1 MDLEQEIQQL
11 QIQFNNIIVQTQQI
25 KDTQRLMQDNY
36 NNLFNNINSTLQTIS
51 SRLSSMT
58 PTTELDKK
66 ITAIE
71 RRLNV
76 FSDDTSQEL
85 LNTTKTHRS
94 DVDKINTRID
104 NMKSEVVSSLNN
116 EVYNKSEVFNINETY
131 NKNQIDTLVTNQIN
145 KTKQEIKNYTTQGYS
160 KNETYTRSE
169 IDSAI
174 SDAEDLLTNK
184 FDAMYYTKSDL
195 YNKTELNTKF
205 DGKAN
210 INHGIHVP
218 TLLNDNTKFLCS
230 DNTWQS
236 ITTNNIDAYTKLEA
250 NTKFVDKTDFT
261 NELNTKANVNHG
273 IHVPTLAND
282 NNKYLR
288 SDNTWQTIIQSNSYS
303 KTDSDAKYALKID
316 TYNKFD
322 IDGKLNEKASINH
335 GIHVPVLANDLNK
348 FLRSDN
354 TWQTIT
360 ANMVNG
366 YTKSEADA
374 KYALKSDTYTQADV
388 DTKLNE
394 KANVNH
400 GIHVPTLEN
409 NNNKY
414 LRSDNTWQTIAV
426 NNVDAYTKLESDTKY
441 ALKSD
446 IIDKTTLYTKNDVY
460 NKLESDNK
468 YALQVD
474 AVKPGD
480 VYKKS
485 ELYTKNDVYSKSES
499 DTKYALISDI
509 IDKTTLYTKDDVY
522 SKAEAD
528 TKYALKSD
536 VIDKTTLYTKNDVY
550 SKSESDAKYA
560 VNTDIQNQYVKK
572 TGDTLSGTLSFDK
585 TVEKPIKGMF
595 NDTDEYGIEINK
607 DYKVMTIYNKST
619 AVGSSIRVYNPNGYA
634 DLVDNQG
641 NTMFTGQV
649 KASKGFLIS
658 GYDAQ
663 LTFAQPTSSQLNLV
677 NKDYGLLINGN
688 GIKTKKMIITN
699 PNNSDDNTN
708 TMSVNTD
715 GQIEINNTNGIK
727 SQKFIGNLQGNADS
741 ATMINNTK
749 LIFSNG
755 TEMWIG

>member
-25 KDTQRLMQDNY
+25 KDAQRLMQDNY
-36 NNLFNNINSTLQTIS
+36 SNLFNNINSTLQSIS
-51 SRLSSMT
+51 SQLSSMT

-71 RRLNV
+71 RRLSV

-85 LNTTKTHRS
+85 LNTTKTHRT

-104 NMKSEVVSSLNN
+104 NMKSEVVSSLNS

-174 SDAEDLLTNK
+174 AGAEDLLTNK

-195 YNKTELNTKF
+195 YNKAELNTKF

-250 NTKFVDKTDFT
+250 NTKFVDKTDFV

-273 IHVPTLAND
+273 IHVPTLEND

-303 KTDSDAKYALKID
+303 KIDSDAKYALKID

-335 GIHVPVLANDLNK
+335 GIHVPNLANDLNK

-374 KYALKSDTYTQADV
+374 KYALKSDTYTQTDIN
-388 DTKLNE
+388 TKLNE

-409 NNNKY
+409 DNNKY

-426 NNVDAYTKLESDTKY
+426 NNVDAYTKLESDNKY

-446 IIDKTTLYTKNDVY
+446 IIDKTTLYTKDDVYNKAEADGKYALQVNAVKPSDVYSKAELYTKNDLYSKSETDAKYALKSDIIDKTMLYTKDLVY

-468 YALQVD
+468 FALQ
-474 AVKPGD
+474 
-480 VYKKS
+480 S
-485 ELYTKNDVYSKSES
+485 
-499 DTKYALISDI
+499 
-509 IDKTTLYTKDDVY
+509 DVY
-522 SKAEAD
+522 SKAQ
-528 TKYALKSD
+528 
-536 VIDKTTLYTKNDVY
+536 
-550 SKSESDAKYA
+550 SDAKYA
-560 VNTDIQNQYVKK
+560 SLTDIGNLYVKK
-572 TGDTLSGTLSFDK
+572 IGDTLSGTLSFDK

-607 DYKVMTIYNKST
+607 SYKVMTIYNGST
-619 AVGSSIRVYNPNGYA
+619 AVGSSIRVYNRNGYA
-634 DLVDNQG
+634 DLINNLG
-641 NTMFTGQV
+641 NTWFTGNV
-649 KASKGFLIS
+649 RADKGFTIP
-658 GYDAQ
+658 GDDAK
-663 LTFAQPTSSQLNLV
+663 LTFVSSNSLSLV
-677 NKDYGLLINGN
+677 NKDYGLLVDGN
-688 GIKTKKMIITN
+688 GIKTKKMIIAN
-699 PNNSDDNTN
+699 PNNDTDNTN

-715 GQIEINNTNGIK
+715 GQIEINNTNGVK

-749 LIFSNG
+749 LVFSNG

>member
-1 MDLEQEIQQL
+1 MDLEHEIQQL

-36 NNLFNNINSTLQTIS
+36 NNLFNNINSTLQSIS

-58 PTTELDKK
+58 TTTELDKK

-85 LNTTKTHRS
+85 LNTTKTHRT

-116 EVYNKSEVFNINETY
+116 EVYKKSEVFNINETY

-169 IDSAI
+169 IDNAI

-218 TLLNDNTKFLCS
+218 TLLNDSTKFLCS

-273 IHVPTLAND
+273 IHVPALEND

-303 KTDSDAKYALKID
+303 KIDSDAKYALKID

-374 KYALKSDTYTQADV
+374 KYALKSDTYIKADV
-388 DTKLNE
+388 DDKLNE

-409 NNNKY
+409 DNNKY

-446 IIDKTTLYTKNDVY
+446 IIDKTTLYTKSDVY
-460 NKLESDNK
+460 SKSESDAK

-485 ELYTKNDVYSKSES
+485 ELYTKDLVYNKLES
-499 DTKYALISDI
+499 DNKYALKSDI
-509 IDKTTLYTKDDVY
+509 IDKTMLYTKDLVY
-522 SKAEAD
+522 SK
-528 TKYALKSD
+528 L
-536 VIDKTTLYTKNDVY
+536 
-550 SKSESDAKYA
+550 ESDAKYA
-560 VNTDIQNQYVKK
+560 LQSDVYSKAQSDARYASLTDLGNLYVKK
-572 TGDTLSGTLSFDK
+572 IGDTLSGTLSFDK

-607 DYKVMTIYNKST
+607 SYKVMTIYNGST
-619 AVGSSIRVYNPNGYA
+619 TVGSSIRVYNRNGYA
-634 DLVDNQG
+634 DLINNIG
-641 NTMFTGQV
+641 NTWFTGNV
-649 KASKGFLIS
+649 RADKGFTIP
-658 GYDAQ
+658 GDDAK
-663 LTFAQPTSSQLNLV
+663 LTFVSSNSLSLV
-677 NKDYGLLINGN
+677 NKDYGLLVDGN

-699 PNNSDDNTN
+699 PNNDTDNTN

-715 GQIEINNTNGIK
+715 GQIEINNTNGVK

-749 LIFSNG
+749 LVFSNG

>member
-1 MDLEQEIQQL
+1 MDLEHEIQQL

-25 KDTQRLMQDNY
+25 KDAQRLMQDNY
-36 NNLFNNINSTLQTIS
+36 NNLFNNINSTLQSIS

-58 PTTELDKK
+58 PTTELEKK

-71 RRLNV
+71 RRFNV
-76 FSDDTSQEL
+76 FSDDTSQEM
-85 LNTTKTHRS
+85 LNTTKTHRI

-104 NMKSEVVSSLNN
+104 NMKSEVVSSLNK

-169 IDSAI
+169 IDNAI
-174 SDAEDLLTNK
+174 AGAEDLLTNK

-218 TLLNDNTKFLCS
+218 TLLNDSTKFLCS

-250 NTKFVDKTDFT
+250 NTKFVDKTDFV

-273 IHVPTLAND
+273 IHVPTLEND

-409 NNNKY
+409 DNSKY

-460 NKLESDNK
+460 SKAEADGK

-485 ELYTKNDVYSKSES
+485 ELYTKDLVYNKLES
-499 DTKYALISDI
+499 DNKYALKSDI
-509 IDKTTLYTKDDVY
+509 IDKTMLYTKDLVY
-522 SKAEAD
+522 SK
-528 TKYALKSD
+528 L
-536 VIDKTTLYTKNDVY
+536 
-550 SKSESDAKYA
+550 ESDAKYA
-560 VNTDIQNQYVKK
+560 LQSDVYSKAQSDARYASLTALSDLYVKK
-572 TGDTLSGTLSFDK
+572 IGDTLSGTLSFDK
-585 TVEKPIKGMF
+585 TVEIPLKGMF
-595 NDTDEYGIEINK
+595 NDTDEYGIDIKQNNGILSIYNNSTDINSGIHVHSIGGYANLINK
-607 DYKVMTIYNKST
+607 E
-619 AVGSSIRVYNPNGYA
+619 
-634 DLVDNQG
+634 G
-641 NTMFTGQV
+641 NTLFSGIVT
-649 KASKGFLIS
+649 AEKGLKIQAISLI
-658 GYDAQ
+658 
-663 LTFAQPTSSQLNLV
+663 
-677 NKDYGLLINGN
+677 NKDYGLLIDGN

-708 TMSVNTD
+708 TMSLNAD
-715 GQIEINNTNGIK
+715 GQIEINNTNGVK

-749 LIFSNG
+749 LVFSNG

>member
-1 MDLEQEIQQL
+1 MDLEHEIQQL

-25 KDTQRLMQDNY
+25 KDAQRLMQDNY
-36 NNLFNNINSTLQTIS
+36 NNLFNNINSTLQSIS

-104 NMKSEVVSSLNN
+104 NMKSEVVNSLNK

-131 NKNQIDTLVTNQIN
+131 NKNQIDKLVTNQIN

-174 SDAEDLLTNK
+174 AGAEDLLTNK

-195 YNKTELNTKF
+195 YNKAELNTKF

-230 DNTWQS
+230 DNTWQ
-236 ITTNNIDAYTKLEA
+236 
-250 NTKFVDKTDFT
+250 
-261 NELNTKANVNHG
+261 
-273 IHVPTLAND
+273 
-282 NNKYLR
+282 
-288 SDNTWQTIIQSNSYS
+288 
-303 KTDSDAKYALKID
+303 
-316 TYNKFD
+316 
-322 IDGKLNEKASINH
+322 
-335 GIHVPVLANDLNK
+335 
-348 FLRSDN
+348 
-354 TWQTIT
+354 
-360 ANMVNG
+360 
-366 YTKSEADA
+366 
-374 KYALKSDTYTQADV
+374 
-388 DTKLNE
+388 
-394 KANVNH
+394 
-400 GIHVPTLEN
+400 
-409 NNNKY
+409 
-414 LRSDNTWQTIAV
+414 TIAV
-426 NNVDAYTKLESDTKY
+426 NNVDAYTKLESDNKY

-460 NKLESDNK
+460 SKAEADGKYALQVDTVKPSDVYKKSELYTKYLVYNKLESDNK
-468 YALQVD
+468 YALQ
-474 AVKPGD
+474 
-480 VYKKS
+480 S
-485 ELYTKNDVYSKSES
+485 DVYSK
-499 DTKYALISDI
+499 TQ
-509 IDKTTLYTKDDVY
+509 
-522 SKAEAD
+522 
-528 TKYALKSD
+528 
-536 VIDKTTLYTKNDVY
+536 
-550 SKSESDAKYA
+550 SDAKYA
-560 VNTDIQNQYVKK
+560 SLTDLGNLYVKK
-572 TGDTLSGTLSFDK
+572 IGDTLNGTLSFDK
-585 TVEKPIKGMF
+585 TVEKPLKGMF
-595 NDTDEYGIEINK
+595 DDTYEYGIIIDKYNK
-607 DYKVMTIYNKST
+607 ILNIYNNSINID
-619 AVGSSIRVYNPNGYA
+619 ASIRVNGYNGHA
-634 DLVDNQG
+634 DLIDGRG
-641 NTMFTGQV
+641 NTRFTGQV
-649 KASKGFLIS
+649 RADKGFTIYNDDAEIKFLYPVLSKLSLI
-658 GYDAQ
+658 
-663 LTFAQPTSSQLNLV
+663 

-688 GIKTKKMIITN
+688 GIKIKKMIITN

-715 GQIEINNTNGIK
+715 GQIEINNSNGVK

>member
-1 MDLEQEIQQL
+1 MDLEHEIQQL

-25 KDTQRLMQDNY
+25 KDAQRLMQDNY

-116 EVYNKSEVFNINETY
+116 EVYKKSEVFNINETY

-174 SDAEDLLTNK
+174 AGAEDLLTNK

-195 YNKTELNTKF
+195 YNKAELNTKF

-273 IHVPTLAND
+273 IHVPILEND

-303 KTDSDAKYALKID
+303 KIDSDAKYALKID

-374 KYALKSDTYTQADV
+374 KYALKSNTYTQADIDV
-388 DTKLNE
+388 KLNE
-394 KANVNH
+394 KANINH

-409 NNNKY
+409 DNNKY

-446 IIDKTTLYTKNDVY
+446 IIDKTTLYTK
-460 NKLESDNK
+460 S
-468 YALQVD
+468 
-474 AVKPGD
+474 
-480 VYKKS
+480 
-485 ELYTKNDVYSKSES
+485 
-499 DTKYALISDI
+499 
-509 IDKTTLYTKDDVY
+509 
-522 SKAEAD
+522 
-528 TKYALKSD
+528 
-536 VIDKTTLYTKNDVY
+536 DVY

-560 VNTDIQNQYVKK
+560 LQSDVYSKAQSDARYASLTDLGNLYVKK
-572 TGDTLSGTLSFDK
+572 IGDTLSGTLSFDK

-607 DYKVMTIYNKST
+607 SYKVMTIYNGST
-619 AVGSSIRVYNPNGYA
+619 AVGSSIRVYNRNGYA
-634 DLVDNQG
+634 DLINNLG
-641 NTMFTGQV
+641 NTWFTGNV
-649 KASKGFLIS
+649 RADKGFTIP
-658 GYDAQ
+658 GDDAK
-663 LTFAQPTSSQLNLV
+663 LTFVSSNSLSLV
-677 NKDYGLLINGN
+677 NKDYGLLVDGN
-688 GIKTKKMIITN
+688 GIKTKKMIIAN
-699 PNNSDDNTN
+699 PNNYTDNTN

-715 GQIEINNTNGIK
+715 GQIEINNTNGVK

-749 LIFSNG
+749 LVFSNG

>member
-1 MDLEQEIQQL
+1 MDLEHKIQQL

-25 KDTQRLMQDNY
+25 KDAQRLMQDNY
-36 NNLFNNINSTLQTIS
+36 NNLFNNINSTLQTMS
-51 SRLSSMT
+51 SQLSSMT

-85 LNTTKTHRS
+85 LNTTKTHRT

-116 EVYNKSEVFNINETY
+116 EVYKKNEVFNINETY
-131 NKNQIDTLVTNQIN
+131 SKNQIDTLVTNQIN

-169 IDSAI
+169 IDNAI
-174 SDAEDLLTNK
+174 TDAEDLLTNK

-195 YNKTELNTKF
+195 YNKAELNTKF

-250 NTKFVDKTDFT
+250 NTKFVDKTDFV

-273 IHVPTLAND
+273 IHVPTLEND
-282 NNKYLR
+282 
-288 SDNTWQTIIQSNSYS
+288 
-303 KTDSDAKYALKID
+303 
-316 TYNKFD
+316 
-322 IDGKLNEKASINH
+322 
-335 GIHVPVLANDLNK
+335 
-348 FLRSDN
+348 
-354 TWQTIT
+354 
-360 ANMVNG
+360 
-366 YTKSEADA
+366 
-374 KYALKSDTYTQADV
+374 
-388 DTKLNE
+388 
-394 KANVNH
+394 
-400 GIHVPTLEN
+400 
-409 NNNKY
+409 NNKY

-460 NKLESDNK
+460 SKAEADGK

-485 ELYTKNDVYSKSES
+485 ELYTKDLVYNKLES
-499 DTKYALISDI
+499 DNKYALKSDI
-509 IDKTTLYTKDDVY
+509 IDKTMLYTKDLVY
-522 SKAEAD
+522 SK
-528 TKYALKSD
+528 L
-536 VIDKTTLYTKNDVY
+536 
-550 SKSESDAKYA
+550 ESDAKYA
-560 VNTDIQNQYVKK
+560 LQSDVYSKAQSDARYASLTDLGNLYVKK
-572 TGDTLSGTLSFDK
+572 IGDTLSGTLSFDK

-595 NDTDEYGIEINK
+595 NDTDEYGIEIKQNNGILS
-607 DYKVMTIYNKST
+607 IYNNST
-619 AVGSSIRVYNPNGYA
+619 DINSGIHVHSIGGYA
-634 DLVDNQG
+634 NLINKEG
-641 NTMFTGQV
+641 NTLFSGIVT
-649 KASKGFLIS
+649 AEKGLKIQAIS
-658 GYDAQ
+658 
-663 LTFAQPTSSQLNLV
+663 LV
-677 NKDYGLLINGN
+677 NKDYGLLIDGN

-699 PNNSDDNTN
+699 PNNDTDNTN

-715 GQIEINNTNGIK
+715 GQIEINNTNGVK

-749 LIFSNG
+749 LVFSNG

>member
-1 MDLEQEIQQL
+1 MDLEHEIQQL

-25 KDTQRLMQDNY
+25 KDAQRLMQDNY

-116 EVYNKSEVFNINETY
+116 EVYKKSEVFNINETY

-145 KTKQEIKNYTTQGYS
+145 KIKQEIKNYTTQGYS

-174 SDAEDLLTNK
+174 AGAEDLLTNK

-195 YNKTELNTKF
+195 YNKAELNTKF

-218 TLLNDNTKFLCS
+218 TLLNDSTKFLCS

-273 IHVPTLAND
+273 IHVPALEND

-288 SDNTWQTIIQSNSYS
+288 SDNTWQTIIQNNSYS
-303 KTDSDAKYALKID
+303 KIDSDAKYALKID

-409 NNNKY
+409 DNSKY

-446 IIDKTTLYTKNDVY
+446 IIDKTTLYTKSDVY
-460 NKLESDNK
+460 SKSESDAK

-485 ELYTKNDVYSKSES
+485 ELYTKDLVYSKLESDNKYALQSDVYSK
-499 DTKYALISDI
+499 TQ
-509 IDKTTLYTKDDVY
+509 
-522 SKAEAD
+522 
-528 TKYALKSD
+528 
-536 VIDKTTLYTKNDVY
+536 
-550 SKSESDAKYA
+550 SDARYA
-560 VNTDIQNQYVKK
+560 SFTDLGNLYVKK
-572 TGDTLSGTLSFDK
+572 IGDTLSGTLSFDK
-585 TVEKPIKGMF
+585 TVEKPLKGMF
-595 NDTDEYGIEINK
+595 DDTYEYGIIIDKYN
-607 DYKVMTIYNKST
+607 TILNIYNNSININ
-619 AVGSSIRVYNPNGYA
+619 ASIRVKGYNGHA
-634 DLVDNQG
+634 DLIDGLG
-641 NTMFTGQV
+641 NTRFTGQV
-649 KASKGFLIS
+649 RADKGFTIYNDDAGIKFLYPVSSKLSLI
-658 GYDAQ
+658 
-663 LTFAQPTSSQLNLV
+663 

-715 GQIEINNTNGIK
+715 GQIEINNSNGVK

-749 LIFSNG
+749 LVFSNG

>member
-1 MDLEQEIQQL
+1 MDLEHEIQQL

-25 KDTQRLMQDNY
+25 KDAQRLMQDNY

-71 RRLNV
+71 RRFNV
-76 FSDDTSQEL
+76 FSDDTSQEM
-85 LNTTKTHRS
+85 LNTTKTHRI

-104 NMKSEVVSSLNN
+104 NMKSEVVSSLNK

-169 IDSAI
+169 IDNAI
-174 SDAEDLLTNK
+174 LDAEDLLTNK

-195 YNKTELNTKF
+195 YNKAELNTKF

-250 NTKFVDKTDFT
+250 NTKFVDKTDFV

-273 IHVPTLAND
+273 IHVPTLEND

-303 KTDSDAKYALKID
+303 KIDSDAKYALKID

-374 KYALKSDTYTQADV
+374 KYALKSDTYIKADV
-388 DTKLNE
+388 DDKLNE

-409 NNNKY
+409 DNSKY

-460 NKLESDNK
+460 SKAEADGK

-499 DTKYALISDI
+499 DVKYALQS
-509 IDKTTLYTKDDVY
+509 DVY
-522 SKAEAD
+522 SK
-528 TKYALKSD
+528 TQ
-536 VIDKTTLYTKNDVY
+536 
-550 SKSESDAKYA
+550 SDARYA
-560 VNTDIQNQYVKK
+560 SFTDLGNLYVKK
-572 TGDTLSGTLSFDK
+572 IGDTLSGTLSFDK
-585 TVEKPIKGMF
+585 TVEKPLKGMF
-595 NDTDEYGIEINK
+595 DDTYEYGIRIDKYNK
-607 DYKVMTIYNKST
+607 ILNIYNN
-619 AVGSSIRVYNPNGYA
+619 SINIDASIQVHGHNGHA
-634 DLVDNQG
+634 DLIDGRG
-641 NTMFTGQV
+641 NTSFTGQV
-649 KASKGFLIS
+649 RANKGFTI
-658 GYDAQ
+658 YNDDAGIKF
-663 LTFAQPTSSQLNLV
+663 LYPVSNSLSLV
-677 NKDYGLLINGN
+677 NKDYGLLVDGN

-699 PNNSDDNTN
+699 PNNDTDNTN

-715 GQIEINNTNGIK
+715 GQIEINNTNGVK

-749 LIFSNG
+749 LVFSNG

>member
-1 MDLEQEIQQL
+1 MDLEHEIQQL

-25 KDTQRLMQDNY
+25 KDAQRLMQDNY

-85 LNTTKTHRS
+85 LNTTKTHRT

-174 SDAEDLLTNK
+174 AGAEDLLTNK

-195 YNKTELNTKF
+195 YNKAELNTKF

-250 NTKFVDKTDFT
+250 NTKFVDKTDFV

-273 IHVPTLAND
+273 IHVPTLEND

-303 KTDSDAKYALKID
+303 KIDSDAKYALKID

-374 KYALKSDTYTQADV
+374 KYALKSNTYTQADIDV
-388 DTKLNE
+388 KLNE
-394 KANVNH
+394 KANINH

-409 NNNKY
+409 DNNKY

-446 IIDKTTLYTKNDVY
+446 IIDKTTLYTK
-460 NKLESDNK
+460 S
-468 YALQVD
+468 
-474 AVKPGD
+474 
-480 VYKKS
+480 
-485 ELYTKNDVYSKSES
+485 
-499 DTKYALISDI
+499 
-509 IDKTTLYTKDDVY
+509 
-522 SKAEAD
+522 
-528 TKYALKSD
+528 
-536 VIDKTTLYTKNDVY
+536 DVY

-560 VNTDIQNQYVKK
+560 LQSDVYSKAQSDARYASLTDLGNLYVKK
-572 TGDTLSGTLSFDK
+572 IGDTLSGTLSFDK

-607 DYKVMTIYNKST
+607 SYKVMTIYNGST
-619 AVGSSIRVYNPNGYA
+619 AVGSSIRVYNRNGYA
-634 DLVDNQG
+634 DLINNLG
-641 NTMFTGQV
+641 NTWFTGNV
-649 KASKGFLIS
+649 RADKGFTIP
-658 GYDAQ
+658 GDDAK
-663 LTFAQPTSSQLNLV
+663 LTFVSSNSLSLV
-677 NKDYGLLINGN
+677 NKDYGLLVDGN
-688 GIKTKKMIITN
+688 GIKTKKMIIAN
-699 PNNSDDNTN
+699 PNNDTDNTN

-715 GQIEINNTNGIK
+715 GQIEINNTNGVK

-749 LIFSNG
+749 LVFSNG

>member
-25 KDTQRLMQDNY
+25 KDAQRLMQDNY

-66 ITAIE
+66 ITAME

-76 FSDDTSQEL
+76 FSDDTSQEM
-85 LNTTKTHRS
+85 LNTTKTYQT

-174 SDAEDLLTNK
+174 AGAEDLLTNK

-195 YNKTELNTKF
+195 YNKAELNTKF

-250 NTKFVDKTDFT
+250 NTKFVDKTDFV

-273 IHVPTLAND
+273 IHVPTLEND
-282 NNKYLR
+282 N
-288 SDNTWQTIIQSNSYS
+288 S
-303 KTDSDAKYALKID
+303 
-316 TYNKFD
+316 
-322 IDGKLNEKASINH
+322 
-335 GIHVPVLANDLNK
+335 
-348 FLRSDN
+348 
-354 TWQTIT
+354 
-360 ANMVNG
+360 
-366 YTKSEADA
+366 
-374 KYALKSDTYTQADV
+374 
-388 DTKLNE
+388 
-394 KANVNH
+394 
-400 GIHVPTLEN
+400 
-409 NNNKY
+409 KY

-446 IIDKTTLYTKNDVY
+446 IIDKTTLYTK
-460 NKLESDNK
+460 S
-468 YALQVD
+468 
-474 AVKPGD
+474 
-480 VYKKS
+480 
-485 ELYTKNDVYSKSES
+485 
-499 DTKYALISDI
+499 
-509 IDKTTLYTKDDVY
+509 
-522 SKAEAD
+522 
-528 TKYALKSD
+528 
-536 VIDKTTLYTKNDVY
+536 DVY

-560 VNTDIQNQYVKK
+560 LQSDVYSKAQSDARYASLTDLGNLYVKK
-572 TGDTLSGTLSFDK
+572 IGDTLSGTLSFDK

-607 DYKVMTIYNKST
+607 SYKVMTIYNGST
-619 AVGSSIRVYNPNGYA
+619 AVGSSIRVYNRNGYA
-634 DLVDNQG
+634 DLINNLG
-641 NTMFTGQV
+641 NTWFTGNV
-649 KASKGFLIS
+649 RADKGFTIP
-658 GYDAQ
+658 GDDAK
-663 LTFAQPTSSQLNLV
+663 LTFVSSNSLSLV
-677 NKDYGLLINGN
+677 NKDYGLLVDGN
-688 GIKTKKMIITN
+688 GIKTKKMIIAN
-699 PNNSDDNTN
+699 PNNDTDNTN

-715 GQIEINNTNGIK
+715 GQIEINNTNGVK

-749 LIFSNG
+749 LVFSNG

>member
-1 MDLEQEIQQL
+1 MDLEHEIQQL

-25 KDTQRLMQDNY
+25 KDAQRLMQDNY
-36 NNLFNNINSTLQTIS
+36 NNLFNNINSTLQTMS
-51 SRLSSMT
+51 SQLSSMT

-85 LNTTKTHRS
+85 LNTTKTHRT

-169 IDSAI
+169 IDNAI
-174 SDAEDLLTNK
+174 AGAEDLLTNK

-195 YNKTELNTKF
+195 YNKAELNTKF

-218 TLLNDNTKFLCS
+218 KLLNDNTKFLCS

-250 NTKFVDKTDFT
+250 NTKFVDKTDFV

-273 IHVPTLAND
+273 IHVPTLEND

-288 SDNTWQTIIQSNSYS
+288 SDNTWQTIIQSNSYN

-409 NNNKY
+409 DNSKY

-460 NKLESDNK
+460 SKLESDNK
-468 YALQVD
+468 YALQ
-474 AVKPGD
+474 
-480 VYKKS
+480 S
-485 ELYTKNDVYSKSES
+485 DVYSK
-499 DTKYALISDI
+499 TQ
-509 IDKTTLYTKDDVY
+509 
-522 SKAEAD
+522 
-528 TKYALKSD
+528 
-536 VIDKTTLYTKNDVY
+536 
-550 SKSESDAKYA
+550 SDARYA
-560 VNTDIQNQYVKK
+560 SFTDLGNLYVKK
-572 TGDTLSGTLSFDK
+572 IGDTLSGTLSFDK
-585 TVEKPIKGMF
+585 TVEKPLKGMF
-595 NDTDEYGIEINK
+595 DDTYEYGIIIDKYN
-607 DYKVMTIYNKST
+607 TILNIYNNSININ
-619 AVGSSIRVYNPNGYA
+619 ASIRVNGYNGHA
-634 DLVDNQG
+634 DLIDGLG
-641 NTMFTGQV
+641 NTRFTGQV
-649 KASKGFLIS
+649 RADKGFTI
-658 GYDAQ
+658 YNDDAGIKF
-663 LTFAQPTSSQLNLV
+663 LYPVSSKLSLV
-677 NKDYGLLINGN
+677 NKDYGLLVDGN

-699 PNNSDDNTN
+699 PNNDTDNTN

-715 GQIEINNTNGIK
+715 GQIEINNTNGVK

-749 LIFSNG
+749 LVFSNG

>member
-25 KDTQRLMQDNY
+25 KDAQRLMQDNY
-36 NNLFNNINSTLQTIS
+36 NNLFNNINSTLQSIS

-116 EVYNKSEVFNINETY
+116 EVYKKSEVFNINETY

-174 SDAEDLLTNK
+174 TEAEDLLTNK

-195 YNKTELNTKF
+195 YNKAELNTKF

-409 NNNKY
+409 DNNKY

-460 NKLESDNK
+460 
-468 YALQVD
+468 
-474 AVKPGD
+474 
-480 VYKKS
+480 
-485 ELYTKNDVYSKSES
+485 
-499 DTKYALISDI
+499 
-509 IDKTTLYTKDDVY
+509 

-528 TKYALKSD
+528 KKYALKSD

-677 NKDYGLLINGN
+677 NKDYGLLVDGN

-749 LIFSNG
+749 LVFSNG

>member
-1 MDLEQEIQQL
+1 
-11 QIQFNNIIVQTQQI
+11 
-25 KDTQRLMQDNY
+25 
-36 NNLFNNINSTLQTIS
+36 
-51 SRLSSMT
+51 
-58 PTTELDKK
+58 
-66 ITAIE
+66 
-71 RRLNV
+71 
-76 FSDDTSQEL
+76 
-85 LNTTKTHRS
+85 
-94 DVDKINTRID
+94 
-104 NMKSEVVSSLNN
+104 
-116 EVYNKSEVFNINETY
+116 
-131 NKNQIDTLVTNQIN
+131 
-145 KTKQEIKNYTTQGYS
+145 
-160 KNETYTRSE
+160 
-169 IDSAI
+169 
-174 SDAEDLLTNK
+174 
-184 FDAMYYTKSDL
+184 MYYTKSDL

-218 TLLNDNTKFLCS
+218 
-230 DNTWQS
+230 
-236 ITTNNIDAYTKLEA
+236 ALE
-250 NTKFVDKTDFT
+250 
-261 NELNTKANVNHG
+261 
-273 IHVPTLAND
+273 ND

-288 SDNTWQTIIQSNSYS
+288 SDNTWQTIIQSNSYN

-409 NNNKY
+409 DNSKY

-460 NKLESDNK
+460 SKLESDNK
-468 YALQVD
+468 YALQ
-474 AVKPGD
+474 
-480 VYKKS
+480 S
-485 ELYTKNDVYSKSES
+485 DVYSK
-499 DTKYALISDI
+499 TQ
-509 IDKTTLYTKDDVY
+509 
-522 SKAEAD
+522 
-528 TKYALKSD
+528 
-536 VIDKTTLYTKNDVY
+536 
-550 SKSESDAKYA
+550 SDARYA
-560 VNTDIQNQYVKK
+560 SFTDLGNLYVKK
-572 TGDTLSGTLSFDK
+572 IGDTLSGTLSFDK
-585 TVEKPIKGMF
+585 TVEKPLKGMF
-595 NDTDEYGIEINK
+595 YDTYEYGIIIDKYN
-607 DYKVMTIYNKST
+607 TILNIYNNSININ
-619 AVGSSIRVYNPNGYA
+619 ASIRVNGYNGHA
-634 DLVDNQG
+634 DLIDGLG
-641 NTMFTGQV
+641 NTRFTGQV
-649 KASKGFLIS
+649 RADKGFTIYNDDAEIKFLYPISSKLSLI
-658 GYDAQ
+658 
-663 LTFAQPTSSQLNLV
+663 

-715 GQIEINNTNGIK
+715 GQIEINNSNGVK

>member
-1 MDLEQEIQQL
+1 MDLEHEIQQL

-25 KDTQRLMQDNY
+25 KDAQRLMQDNY

-58 PTTELDKK
+58 PTIELDKK

-116 EVYNKSEVFNINETY
+116 EVYKKSEVFNINETY

-169 IDSAI
+169 IDNAI

-210 INHGIHVP
+210 ISHGIHVP
-218 TLLNDNTKFLCS
+218 TLLNDSTKFLCS

-273 IHVPTLAND
+273 IHVPALEND

-303 KTDSDAKYALKID
+303 KIDSDAKYALKID

-409 NNNKY
+409 DNSKY

-446 IIDKTTLYTKNDVY
+446 IIDKTTLYTKSDVY
-460 NKLESDNK
+460 SKSESDAK

-485 ELYTKNDVYSKSES
+485 ELYTKDLVYSKLESDNKYALQSDVYSK
-499 DTKYALISDI
+499 TQ
-509 IDKTTLYTKDDVY
+509 
-522 SKAEAD
+522 
-528 TKYALKSD
+528 
-536 VIDKTTLYTKNDVY
+536 
-550 SKSESDAKYA
+550 SDARYA
-560 VNTDIQNQYVKK
+560 SFTDLGNLYVKK
-572 TGDTLSGTLSFDK
+572 IGDTLSGTLSFDK
-585 TVEKPIKGMF
+585 TVEKPLKGMF
-595 NDTDEYGIEINK
+595 DDTYEYGIEINK
-607 DYKVMTIYNKST
+607 SYKVMTIYNGST
-619 AVGSSIRVYNPNGYA
+619 AVGSSIRVYNRNGYA
-634 DLVDNQG
+634 DLINNLG
-641 NTMFTGQV
+641 NTWFTGNV
-649 KASKGFLIS
+649 RADKGFTIP
-658 GYDAQ
+658 GDDAK
-663 LTFAQPTSSQLNLV
+663 LTFVSSNSLSLV
-677 NKDYGLLINGN
+677 NKDYGLLVDGN
-688 GIKTKKMIITN
+688 GIKTKKMIIAN
-699 PNNSDDNTN
+699 PNNDTDNTN

-715 GQIEINNTNGIK
+715 GQIEINNTNGVK

-749 LIFSNG
+749 LVFSNG

>member
-1 MDLEQEIQQL
+1 MDLEHEIQQL

-25 KDTQRLMQDNY
+25 KDSQRLMQDNY
-36 NNLFNNINSTLQTIS
+36 NNLFNNINSTLQSIS

-58 PTTELDKK
+58 PTTELEKK

-71 RRLNV
+71 RRFNV

-169 IDSAI
+169 IDNAI
-174 SDAEDLLTNK
+174 TDAEDLLTNK

-236 ITTNNIDAYTKLEA
+236 ITANNIDAYTKIEA
-250 NTKFVDKTDFT
+250 NTKFVDKTDFV

-273 IHVPTLAND
+273 IHVPTLEND
-282 NNKYLR
+282 
-288 SDNTWQTIIQSNSYS
+288 
-303 KTDSDAKYALKID
+303 
-316 TYNKFD
+316 
-322 IDGKLNEKASINH
+322 
-335 GIHVPVLANDLNK
+335 
-348 FLRSDN
+348 
-354 TWQTIT
+354 
-360 ANMVNG
+360 
-366 YTKSEADA
+366 
-374 KYALKSDTYTQADV
+374 
-388 DTKLNE
+388 
-394 KANVNH
+394 
-400 GIHVPTLEN
+400 
-409 NNNKY
+409 NNKY

-446 IIDKTTLYTKNDVY
+446 IIDKTTLYTKSDVY
-460 NKLESDNK
+460 SKLESDNK

-474 AVKPGD
+474 AVRPGD

-485 ELYTKNDVYSKSES
+485 ELYTKDLVYNKLESDNKYALQSDVYSK
-499 DTKYALISDI
+499 TQ
-509 IDKTTLYTKDDVY
+509 
-522 SKAEAD
+522 
-528 TKYALKSD
+528 
-536 VIDKTTLYTKNDVY
+536 
-550 SKSESDAKYA
+550 SDARYA
-560 VNTDIQNQYVKK
+560 TCDNVQNQYVKK
-572 TGDTLSGTLSFDK
+572 IGDTLSGTLSFDK
-585 TVEKPIKGMF
+585 TVENPLKGMF
-595 NDTDEYGIEINK
+595 DDTYEYGIRIDKHNK
-607 DYKVMTIYNKST
+607 ILNIYNNSINID
-619 AVGSSIRVYNPNGYA
+619 ASIRVNGYNGHA
-634 DLVDNQG
+634 DLIDGLG
-641 NTMFTGQV
+641 NTRFTGQV
-649 KASKGFLIS
+649 RADKGFTIYNDDAGIKFLYPVSSKLSLI
-658 GYDAQ
+658 
-663 LTFAQPTSSQLNLV
+663 

-715 GQIEINNTNGIK
+715 GQIEINNSNGVK

-749 LIFSNG
+749 LVFSNG

>member
-1 MDLEQEIQQL
+1 MDLEHEIQQL

-25 KDTQRLMQDNY
+25 KDAQRLMQDNY

-116 EVYNKSEVFNINETY
+116 EVYKKSEVFNINETY

-169 IDSAI
+169 IDNAI

-236 ITTNNIDAYTKLEA
+236 ITANNIDAYTKIEA

-261 NELNTKANVNHG
+261 NELNTKANINHG
-273 IHVPTLAND
+273 IHVPTLEND
-282 NNKYLR
+282 NNKY
-288 SDNTWQTIIQSNSYS
+288 
-303 KTDSDAKYALKID
+303 
-316 TYNKFD
+316 
-322 IDGKLNEKASINH
+322 
-335 GIHVPVLANDLNK
+335 
-348 FLRSDN
+348 LRSDN

-409 NNNKY
+409 DNSKF

-446 IIDKTTLYTKNDVY
+446 IIDKTTLYTK
-460 NKLESDNK
+460 S
-468 YALQVD
+468 
-474 AVKPGD
+474 
-480 VYKKS
+480 
-485 ELYTKNDVYSKSES
+485 
-499 DTKYALISDI
+499 
-509 IDKTTLYTKDDVY
+509 
-522 SKAEAD
+522 
-528 TKYALKSD
+528 
-536 VIDKTTLYTKNDVY
+536 DVY

-560 VNTDIQNQYVKK
+560 LQSDVYSKTQSDARYASFTDLGNLYVKK
-572 TGDTLSGTLSFDK
+572 IGDTLSGTLSFDK
-585 TVEKPIKGMF
+585 TVEKLLKGMF
-595 NDTDEYGIEINK
+595 DDTYEYGIIIDKYNK
-607 DYKVMTIYNKST
+607 ILNIYNNSININ
-619 AVGSSIRVYNPNGYA
+619 ASIRVNGYNGHA
-634 DLVDNQG
+634 DLIDGLG
-641 NTMFTGQV
+641 NTHFTGQV
-649 KASKGFLIS
+649 RADKGFTIYNDDAEIKFLYPVSSKLSLI
-658 GYDAQ
+658 
-663 LTFAQPTSSQLNLV
+663 

-715 GQIEINNTNGIK
+715 GQIEINNSNGVK

-749 LIFSNG
+749 LVFSNG

>member
-1 MDLEQEIQQL
+1 MDLEHEIQQL

-174 SDAEDLLTNK
+174 AGAEDLLTNK

-250 NTKFVDKTDFT
+250 NTKFVDKTDFV

-273 IHVPTLAND
+273 IHVPTLEND
-282 NNKYLR
+282 N
-288 SDNTWQTIIQSNSYS
+288 S
-303 KTDSDAKYALKID
+303 
-316 TYNKFD
+316 
-322 IDGKLNEKASINH
+322 
-335 GIHVPVLANDLNK
+335 
-348 FLRSDN
+348 
-354 TWQTIT
+354 
-360 ANMVNG
+360 
-366 YTKSEADA
+366 
-374 KYALKSDTYTQADV
+374 
-388 DTKLNE
+388 
-394 KANVNH
+394 
-400 GIHVPTLEN
+400 
-409 NNNKY
+409 KY

-446 IIDKTTLYTKNDVY
+446 IIDKTTLYTKSDVYSKSESDAKYALQVDAVRPGDVYKKSELYTKDLVY

-468 YALQVD
+468 YALQ
-474 AVKPGD
+474 
-480 VYKKS
+480 S
-485 ELYTKNDVYSKSES
+485 DVYSK
-499 DTKYALISDI
+499 TQ
-509 IDKTTLYTKDDVY
+509 
-522 SKAEAD
+522 
-528 TKYALKSD
+528 
-536 VIDKTTLYTKNDVY
+536 
-550 SKSESDAKYA
+550 SDARYA
-560 VNTDIQNQYVKK
+560 SFTDLGNLYVKK
-572 TGDTLSGTLSFDK
+572 IGDTLSGTLSFDK

-607 DYKVMTIYNKST
+607 SYKVMTIYNGST
-619 AVGSSIRVYNPNGYA
+619 AVGSSIRVYNRNGYA
-634 DLVDNQG
+634 DLINNLG
-641 NTMFTGQV
+641 NTWFTGNV
-649 KASKGFLIS
+649 RADKGFTIP
-658 GYDAQ
+658 GDDAK
-663 LTFAQPTSSQLNLV
+663 LTFVSSNSLSLV
-677 NKDYGLLINGN
+677 NKDYGLLVDGN

-699 PNNSDDNTN
+699 PNNDTDNTN

-715 GQIEINNTNGIK
+715 GQIEINNSNGVK

-749 LIFSNG
+749 LVFSNG

>member
-1 MDLEQEIQQL
+1 
-11 QIQFNNIIVQTQQI
+11 
-25 KDTQRLMQDNY
+25 
-36 NNLFNNINSTLQTIS
+36 
-51 SRLSSMT
+51 
-58 PTTELDKK
+58 
-66 ITAIE
+66 
-71 RRLNV
+71 
-76 FSDDTSQEL
+76 
-85 LNTTKTHRS
+85 
-94 DVDKINTRID
+94 
-104 NMKSEVVSSLNN
+104 
-116 EVYNKSEVFNINETY
+116 
-131 NKNQIDTLVTNQIN
+131 
-145 KTKQEIKNYTTQGYS
+145 
-160 KNETYTRSE
+160 
-169 IDSAI
+169 
-174 SDAEDLLTNK
+174 
-184 FDAMYYTKSDL
+184 MYYTKSDL

-210 INHGIHVP
+210 ISHGIHVP
-218 TLLNDNTKFLCS
+218 TLLNDSTKFLCS

-273 IHVPTLAND
+273 IHVPALEND

-303 KTDSDAKYALKID
+303 KIDSDAKYALKID

-388 DTKLNE
+388 DVKLNE
-394 KANVNH
+394 KANINH

-409 NNNKY
+409 DNNKY

-446 IIDKTTLYTKNDVY
+446 IIDKTTLYTK
-460 NKLESDNK
+460 S
-468 YALQVD
+468 
-474 AVKPGD
+474 
-480 VYKKS
+480 
-485 ELYTKNDVYSKSES
+485 
-499 DTKYALISDI
+499 
-509 IDKTTLYTKDDVY
+509 
-522 SKAEAD
+522 
-528 TKYALKSD
+528 
-536 VIDKTTLYTKNDVY
+536 DVY

-560 VNTDIQNQYVKK
+560 LQSDVYSKTQSDAKYATYDNVQNQYVKK
-572 TGDTLSGTLSFDK
+572 IGDTLSGTLSFDK
-585 TVEKPIKGMF
+585 TVENPIVGMF
-595 NDTDEYGIEINK
+595 NDTDEYGILIDKTNGILSICNNSQNATACIRVGGNGMGSVDLINK
-607 DYKVMTIYNKST
+607 E
-619 AVGSSIRVYNPNGYA
+619 
-634 DLVDNQG
+634 G
-641 NTMFTGQV
+641 NTNFTGIV
-649 KASKGFLIS
+649 TAERGIKLGAGNAK
-658 GYDAQ
+658 
-663 LTFAQPTSSQLNLV
+663 LTFTYQSSTQLSLV
-677 NKDYGLLINGN
+677 NKDYGLLIDGN
-688 GIKTKKMIITN
+688 GIKTKKMIIAN
-699 PNNSDDNTN
+699 PNNDTDNTN

-715 GQIEINNTNGIK
+715 GQIEINNTNGVK

-749 LIFSNG
+749 LVFSNG

>member
-1 MDLEQEIQQL
+1 MDLEHKIQQL

-25 KDTQRLMQDNY
+25 KDAQRLMQDNY
-36 NNLFNNINSTLQTIS
+36 NNLFNNINSTLQTMS
-51 SRLSSMT
+51 SQLSSMT

-85 LNTTKTHRS
+85 LNTTKTHRT

-116 EVYNKSEVFNINETY
+116 EVYKKNEVFNINETY
-131 NKNQIDTLVTNQIN
+131 SKNQIDTLVTNQIN

-169 IDSAI
+169 IDNAI
-174 SDAEDLLTNK
+174 TDAEDLLTNK

-195 YNKTELNTKF
+195 YNKAELNTKF

-250 NTKFVDKTDFT
+250 NTKFVDKTDFV

-273 IHVPTLAND
+273 IHVPTLEND
-282 NNKYLR
+282 
-288 SDNTWQTIIQSNSYS
+288 
-303 KTDSDAKYALKID
+303 
-316 TYNKFD
+316 
-322 IDGKLNEKASINH
+322 
-335 GIHVPVLANDLNK
+335 
-348 FLRSDN
+348 
-354 TWQTIT
+354 
-360 ANMVNG
+360 
-366 YTKSEADA
+366 
-374 KYALKSDTYTQADV
+374 
-388 DTKLNE
+388 
-394 KANVNH
+394 
-400 GIHVPTLEN
+400 
-409 NNNKY
+409 NNKY

-460 NKLESDNK
+460 SKAEADGK
-468 YALQVD
+468 YALRVD
-474 AVKPGD
+474 SGKPGD

-485 ELYTKNDVYSKSES
+485 ELYTKDLVYNKLES
-499 DTKYALISDI
+499 DNKYALKSDI
-509 IDKTTLYTKDDVY
+509 IDKTMLYTKDLVY
-522 SKAEAD
+522 SK
-528 TKYALKSD
+528 L
-536 VIDKTTLYTKNDVY
+536 
-550 SKSESDAKYA
+550 ESDAKYA
-560 VNTDIQNQYVKK
+560 LQSDVYSKAQSDARYASLTDLGNLYVKK
-572 TGDTLSGTLSFDK
+572 IGDTLSGTLSFDK

-595 NDTDEYGIEINK
+595 NDTDEYGIEIKQNNGILS
-607 DYKVMTIYNKST
+607 IYNNST
-619 AVGSSIRVYNPNGYA
+619 DINSGIHVHSIGGYA
-634 DLVDNQG
+634 NLINKEG
-641 NTMFTGQV
+641 NTLFSGIVT
-649 KASKGFLIS
+649 AEKGLKIQAIS
-658 GYDAQ
+658 
-663 LTFAQPTSSQLNLV
+663 LV
-677 NKDYGLLINGN
+677 NKDYGLLIDGN

-699 PNNSDDNTN
+699 PNNDTDNTN

-715 GQIEINNTNGIK
+715 GQIEINNTNGVK

-749 LIFSNG
+749 LVFSNG

>member
-1 MDLEQEIQQL
+1 MDLEHEIQQL

-25 KDTQRLMQDNY
+25 KDAQRLMQDNY

-85 LNTTKTHRS
+85 LNTTKTHRT

-174 SDAEDLLTNK
+174 AGAEDLLTNK

-195 YNKTELNTKF
+195 YNKAELNTKF

-250 NTKFVDKTDFT
+250 NTKFVDKTDFV

-273 IHVPTLAND
+273 IHVPTLEND
-282 NNKYLR
+282 
-288 SDNTWQTIIQSNSYS
+288 
-303 KTDSDAKYALKID
+303 
-316 TYNKFD
+316 
-322 IDGKLNEKASINH
+322 
-335 GIHVPVLANDLNK
+335 
-348 FLRSDN
+348 
-354 TWQTIT
+354 
-360 ANMVNG
+360 
-366 YTKSEADA
+366 
-374 KYALKSDTYTQADV
+374 
-388 DTKLNE
+388 
-394 KANVNH
+394 
-400 GIHVPTLEN
+400 
-409 NNNKY
+409 NNKY

-446 IIDKTTLYTKNDVY
+446 IIDKTTLYTKSDVYSKSESDAKYALQVDAVRPGDVYKKSELYTKDLVY

-468 YALQVD
+468 YALQ
-474 AVKPGD
+474 
-480 VYKKS
+480 S
-485 ELYTKNDVYSKSES
+485 DVYSK
-499 DTKYALISDI
+499 TQ
-509 IDKTTLYTKDDVY
+509 
-522 SKAEAD
+522 
-528 TKYALKSD
+528 
-536 VIDKTTLYTKNDVY
+536 
-550 SKSESDAKYA
+550 SDARYA
-560 VNTDIQNQYVKK
+560 SFTDLGNLYVKK
-572 TGDTLSGTLSFDK
+572 IGDTLSGTLSFDK
-585 TVEKPIKGMF
+585 TVEKPLKGMF
-595 NDTDEYGIEINK
+595 DDTYEYGIIIDKYN
-607 DYKVMTIYNKST
+607 TILNIYNNSININ
-619 AVGSSIRVYNPNGYA
+619 ASIRVNGYNGHA
-634 DLVDNQG
+634 DLIDGLG
-641 NTMFTGQV
+641 NTRFTGQV
-649 KASKGFLIS
+649 RADKGFTIYNDDAGIKFLYPVSSKLSLI
-658 GYDAQ
+658 
-663 LTFAQPTSSQLNLV
+663 

-715 GQIEINNTNGIK
+715 GQIEINNSNGVK

-749 LIFSNG
+749 LVFSNG

>member
-76 FSDDTSQEL
+76 FSDDTSQEM
-85 LNTTKTHRS
+85 LNTTKTHRI

-104 NMKSEVVSSLNN
+104 NMKSEVVSSLNK

-169 IDSAI
+169 IDNAI
-174 SDAEDLLTNK
+174 LDAEDLLTNK

-218 TLLNDNTKFLCS
+218 TLLNDSTKFLCS

-273 IHVPTLAND
+273 IHVPTLEND

-288 SDNTWQTIIQSNSYS
+288 SDNTWQTIIQSNSYN

-366 YTKSEADA
+366 YTKS
-374 KYALKSDTYTQADV
+374 
-388 DTKLNE
+388 
-394 KANVNH
+394 
-400 GIHVPTLEN
+400 
-409 NNNKY
+409 
-414 LRSDNTWQTIAV
+414 
-426 NNVDAYTKLESDTKY
+426 
-441 ALKSD
+441 
-446 IIDKTTLYTKNDVY
+446 
-460 NKLESDNK
+460 
-468 YALQVD
+468 
-474 AVKPGD
+474 
-480 VYKKS
+480 
-485 ELYTKNDVYSKSES
+485 
-499 DTKYALISDI
+499 
-509 IDKTTLYTKDDVY
+509 
-522 SKAEAD
+522 
-528 TKYALKSD
+528 
-536 VIDKTTLYTKNDVY
+536 
-550 SKSESDAKYA
+550 
-560 VNTDIQNQYVKK
+560 
-572 TGDTLSGTLSFDK
+572 
-585 TVEKPIKGMF
+585 
-595 NDTDEYGIEINK
+595 
-607 DYKVMTIYNKST
+607 
-619 AVGSSIRVYNPNGYA
+619 
-634 DLVDNQG
+634 
-641 NTMFTGQV
+641 
-649 KASKGFLIS
+649 
-658 GYDAQ
+658 
-663 LTFAQPTSSQLNLV
+663 
-677 NKDYGLLINGN
+677 
-688 GIKTKKMIITN
+688 
-699 PNNSDDNTN
+699 
-708 TMSVNTD
+708 
-715 GQIEINNTNGIK
+715 
-727 SQKFIGNLQGNADS
+727 
-741 ATMINNTK
+741 
-749 LIFSNG
+749 
-755 TEMWIG
+755 

>member
-1 MDLEQEIQQL
+1 MDLEHEIQQL
-11 QIQFNNIIVQTQQI
+11 KIQFNNIIVQTQQI
-25 KDTQRLMQDNY
+25 KDSQRLMQDNY
-36 NNLFNNINSTLQTIS
+36 NNLFNNINSTLQSIS

-94 DVDKINTRID
+94 YVDKINTRID

-116 EVYNKSEVFNINETY
+116 EVYKKSEVFNINETY

-169 IDSAI
+169 IDNAI

-236 ITTNNIDAYTKLEA
+236 ITANNIDAYTKIEA

-261 NELNTKANVNHG
+261 NELNTKANINHG
-273 IHVPTLAND
+273 IHVPTLEND

-288 SDNTWQTIIQSNSYS
+288 SDNTWQTIAI
-303 KTDSDAKYALKID
+303 
-316 TYNKFD
+316 
-322 IDGKLNEKASINH
+322 
-335 GIHVPVLANDLNK
+335 
-348 FLRSDN
+348 
-354 TWQTIT
+354 
-360 ANMVNG
+360 
-366 YTKSEADA
+366 
-374 KYALKSDTYTQADV
+374 
-388 DTKLNE
+388 
-394 KANVNH
+394 
-400 GIHVPTLEN
+400 
-409 NNNKY
+409 
-414 LRSDNTWQTIAV
+414 

-446 IIDKTTLYTKNDVY
+446 IIDKTTLYTK
-460 NKLESDNK
+460 S
-468 YALQVD
+468 
-474 AVKPGD
+474 
-480 VYKKS
+480 
-485 ELYTKNDVYSKSES
+485 
-499 DTKYALISDI
+499 
-509 IDKTTLYTKDDVY
+509 
-522 SKAEAD
+522 
-528 TKYALKSD
+528 
-536 VIDKTTLYTKNDVY
+536 DVY

-560 VNTDIQNQYVKK
+560 LNTDIQNRFVQK
-572 TGDTLSGTLSFDK
+572 TGDTLIGTLSFDK
-585 TVEKPIKGMF
+585 TVEKPLKGMF
-595 NDTDEYGIEINK
+595 NDTDEYGIEINGSSQ
-607 DYKVMTIYNKST
+607 VMSIYNRST
-619 AVGSSIRVYNPNGYA
+619 SVGSSIRVYNRNGYA
-634 DLVDNQG
+634 DLISHQG
-641 NTMFTGQV
+641 NTYFTGQV
-649 KASKGFLIS
+649 RADKGFAIS
-658 GYDAQ
+658 NDNAGIKF
-663 LTFAQPTSSQLNLV
+663 LHPVSSQLSLI
-677 NKDYGLLINGN
+677 NKDYGLLVDGN

-699 PNNSDDNTN
+699 PNNDSDNTN
-708 TMSVNTD
+708 TMSINTD
-715 GQIEINNTNGIK
+715 GQIEINNSSGVK

-749 LIFSNG
+749 LVFSNG

>member
-25 KDTQRLMQDNY
+25 KDAQRLMQDNY
-36 NNLFNNINSTLQTIS
+36 SNLFNNINSTLQSIS

-58 PTTELDKK
+58 PTTELEKK

-71 RRLNV
+71 RRFNV

-85 LNTTKTHRS
+85 LNTTKTHRT

-131 NKNQIDTLVTNQIN
+131 NKNQIDTLVTNKIN

-169 IDSAI
+169 IDNAI
-174 SDAEDLLTNK
+174 TDAEDLLTNK

-210 INHGIHVP
+210 ISHGIHVP
-218 TLLNDNTKFLCS
+218 TLLNDSTKFLCS

-250 NTKFVDKTDFT
+250 NTKFVDNTDFV

-273 IHVPTLAND
+273 IHVPALEND

-374 KYALKSDTYTQADV
+374 KYALKSDTYIKTDV

-400 GIHVPTLEN
+400 GIHVPTLEHD
-409 NNNKY
+409 NNKY

-446 IIDKTTLYTKNDVY
+446 IIDKTTLYTK
-460 NKLESDNK
+460 S
-468 YALQVD
+468 
-474 AVKPGD
+474 
-480 VYKKS
+480 
-485 ELYTKNDVYSKSES
+485 
-499 DTKYALISDI
+499 
-509 IDKTTLYTKDDVY
+509 
-522 SKAEAD
+522 
-528 TKYALKSD
+528 
-536 VIDKTTLYTKNDVY
+536 DVY

-560 VNTDIQNQYVKK
+560 LQSDVYSKAQSDAIYASLTDLGNLYVKK
-572 TGDTLSGTLSFDK
+572 IGDTLSGTLSFDK

-607 DYKVMTIYNKST
+607 SYKVMTIYNGST
-619 AVGSSIRVYNPNGYA
+619 AVGSSIRVYNRNGYA
-634 DLVDNQG
+634 DLINNLG
-641 NTMFTGQV
+641 NTWFTGNV
-649 KASKGFLIS
+649 RADKGFTIP
-658 GYDAQ
+658 GDDAK
-663 LTFAQPTSSQLNLV
+663 LTFVSSNSLSLV
-677 NKDYGLLINGN
+677 NKDYGLLVDGN
-688 GIKTKKMIITN
+688 GIKTKKMIIAN
-699 PNNSDDNTN
+699 PNNDTDNTN

-715 GQIEINNTNGIK
+715 GQIEINNTNGVK

-749 LIFSNG
+749 LVFSNG

>member
-1 MDLEQEIQQL
+1 MDLEHEIQQL

-25 KDTQRLMQDNY
+25 KDAQRLMQDNY
-36 NNLFNNINSTLQTIS
+36 SNLFNSINSTLQTMS
-51 SRLSSMT
+51 SQLSSMT

-116 EVYNKSEVFNINETY
+116 EVYKKSEVFNINETY

-169 IDSAI
+169 IDNAI

-210 INHGIHVP
+210 ISHGIHVP
-218 TLLNDNTKFLCS
+218 TLLNDSTKFLCS

-273 IHVPTLAND
+273 IHVPTLEND
-282 NNKYLR
+282 N
-288 SDNTWQTIIQSNSYS
+288 S
-303 KTDSDAKYALKID
+303 
-316 TYNKFD
+316 
-322 IDGKLNEKASINH
+322 
-335 GIHVPVLANDLNK
+335 
-348 FLRSDN
+348 
-354 TWQTIT
+354 
-360 ANMVNG
+360 
-366 YTKSEADA
+366 
-374 KYALKSDTYTQADV
+374 
-388 DTKLNE
+388 
-394 KANVNH
+394 
-400 GIHVPTLEN
+400 
-409 NNNKY
+409 KY

-460 NKLESDNK
+460 SKLESDGK

-474 AVKPGD
+474 AVRPGD

-499 DTKYALISDI
+499 D
-509 IDKTTLYTKDDVY
+509 
-522 SKAEAD
+522 
-528 TKYALKSD
+528 
-536 VIDKTTLYTKNDVY
+536 
-550 SKSESDAKYA
+550 AKYA
-560 VNTDIQNQYVKK
+560 INTDIQNQYIRK
-572 TGDTLSGTLSFDK
+572 TGDTLSGTLSFDT
-585 TVEKPIKGMF
+585 TVEKPLKGMF
-595 NDTDEYGIEINK
+595 YDTYEYGIRIDKYN
-607 DYKVMTIYNKST
+607 TILNIYNNSININ
-619 AVGSSIRVYNPNGYA
+619 ASIRVTGYNGHA
-634 DLVDNQG
+634 DLIDGLG
-641 NTMFTGQV
+641 NTRFTGQV
-649 KASKGFLIS
+649 RADKGFTIYNDDAGIKFLYPVSSKLSLI
-658 GYDAQ
+658 
-663 LTFAQPTSSQLNLV
+663 

-715 GQIEINNTNGIK
+715 GQIEINNSNGVK

-749 LIFSNG
+749 LVFSNG

>member
-1 MDLEQEIQQL
+1 MDLEHEIQQL

-25 KDTQRLMQDNY
+25 KDAQRLMQDNY
-36 NNLFNNINSTLQTIS
+36 SNLFNSINSTLQTMS
-51 SRLSSMT
+51 SQLSSMT

-116 EVYNKSEVFNINETY
+116 EVYKKSEVFNINETY

-169 IDSAI
+169 IDNAI

-210 INHGIHVP
+210 ISHGIHVP
-218 TLLNDNTKFLCS
+218 TLLNDSTKFLCS

-273 IHVPTLAND
+273 IHVPTLEND
-282 NNKYLR
+282 N
-288 SDNTWQTIIQSNSYS
+288 S
-303 KTDSDAKYALKID
+303 
-316 TYNKFD
+316 
-322 IDGKLNEKASINH
+322 
-335 GIHVPVLANDLNK
+335 
-348 FLRSDN
+348 
-354 TWQTIT
+354 
-360 ANMVNG
+360 
-366 YTKSEADA
+366 
-374 KYALKSDTYTQADV
+374 
-388 DTKLNE
+388 
-394 KANVNH
+394 
-400 GIHVPTLEN
+400 
-409 NNNKY
+409 KY

-460 NKLESDNK
+460 SKLESDGK

-474 AVKPGD
+474 AVRPGD

-499 DTKYALISDI
+499 D
-509 IDKTTLYTKDDVY
+509 
-522 SKAEAD
+522 
-528 TKYALKSD
+528 
-536 VIDKTTLYTKNDVY
+536 
-550 SKSESDAKYA
+550 AKYA
-560 VNTDIQNQYVKK
+560 INTDIQNQYIRK
-572 TGDTLSGTLSFDK
+572 TGDTLSGTLSFDT
-585 TVEKPIKGMF
+585 TVEKPLKGMF
-595 NDTDEYGIEINK
+595 DDTYEYGIRIDKYN
-607 DYKVMTIYNKST
+607 TILNIYNNSININ
-619 AVGSSIRVYNPNGYA
+619 ASIRVTGYNGHA
-634 DLVDNQG
+634 DLIDGLG
-641 NTMFTGQV
+641 NTRFTGQV
-649 KASKGFLIS
+649 RADKGFTIYNDDAGIKFLYPVSSKLSLI
-658 GYDAQ
+658 
-663 LTFAQPTSSQLNLV
+663 

-715 GQIEINNTNGIK
+715 GQIEINNSNGVK

-749 LIFSNG
+749 LVFSNG

>member
-116 EVYNKSEVFNINETY
+116 EVYKKSEVFNINETY

-174 SDAEDLLTNK
+174 TEAEDLLTNK

-195 YNKTELNTKF
+195 YNKAELNTKF

-316 TYNKFD
+316 KYNKFD

-360 ANMVNG
+360 ANIVNG

-409 NNNKY
+409 DNNKY

-426 NNVDAYTKLESDTKY
+426 NNVDAYT
-441 ALKSD
+441 
-446 IIDKTTLYTKNDVY
+446 
-460 NKLESDNK
+460 KLESDNK

-528 TKYALKSD
+528 K
-536 VIDKTTLYTKNDVY
+536 
-550 SKSESDAKYA
+550 KYA

-677 NKDYGLLINGN
+677 NKDYGLLVDGN

-749 LIFSNG
+749 LVFSNG

>member
-1 MDLEQEIQQL
+1 MDLEHEIQQL

-25 KDTQRLMQDNY
+25 KDAQRLMQDNY

-85 LNTTKTHRS
+85 LNTTKTHRT

-174 SDAEDLLTNK
+174 AGAEDLLTNK

-195 YNKTELNTKF
+195 YNKAELNTKF

-218 TLLNDNTKFLCS
+218 TLLNDSTKFLC
-230 DNTWQS
+230 
-236 ITTNNIDAYTKLEA
+236 
-250 NTKFVDKTDFT
+250 
-261 NELNTKANVNHG
+261 
-273 IHVPTLAND
+273 
-282 NNKYLR
+282 
-288 SDNTWQTIIQSNSYS
+288 
-303 KTDSDAKYALKID
+303 
-316 TYNKFD
+316 
-322 IDGKLNEKASINH
+322 
-335 GIHVPVLANDLNK
+335 
-348 FLRSDN
+348 
-354 TWQTIT
+354 
-360 ANMVNG
+360 
-366 YTKSEADA
+366 
-374 KYALKSDTYTQADV
+374 
-388 DTKLNE
+388 
-394 KANVNH
+394 
-400 GIHVPTLEN
+400 
-409 NNNKY
+409 
-414 LRSDNTWQTIAV
+414 SDNTWQTIAV

-446 IIDKTTLYTKNDVY
+446 IIDKTTLYTK
-460 NKLESDNK
+460 S
-468 YALQVD
+468 
-474 AVKPGD
+474 
-480 VYKKS
+480 
-485 ELYTKNDVYSKSES
+485 
-499 DTKYALISDI
+499 
-509 IDKTTLYTKDDVY
+509 
-522 SKAEAD
+522 
-528 TKYALKSD
+528 
-536 VIDKTTLYTKNDVY
+536 DVY

-560 VNTDIQNQYVKK
+560 LQSDVYSKAQSDARYASLTDLGNLYVKK
-572 TGDTLSGTLSFDK
+572 IGDTLSGTLSFDK

-607 DYKVMTIYNKST
+607 SYKVMTIYNGST
-619 AVGSSIRVYNPNGYA
+619 AVGSSIRVYNRNGYA
-634 DLVDNQG
+634 DLINNLG
-641 NTMFTGQV
+641 NTWFTGNV
-649 KASKGFLIS
+649 RADKGFTIP
-658 GYDAQ
+658 GDDAK
-663 LTFAQPTSSQLNLV
+663 LTFVSSNSLSLV
-677 NKDYGLLINGN
+677 NKDYGLLVDGN
-688 GIKTKKMIITN
+688 GIKTKKMIIAN
-699 PNNSDDNTN
+699 PNNDTDNTN

-715 GQIEINNTNGIK
+715 GQIEINNTNGVK

-749 LIFSNG
+749 LVFSNG

>member
-1 MDLEQEIQQL
+1 MDLEHEIQQL

-25 KDTQRLMQDNY
+25 KDVQRLMQDNY

-51 SRLSSMT
+51 SQLSSMT
-58 PTTELDKK
+58 PTIELDKK

-76 FSDDTSQEL
+76 FSNDTSQEL
-85 LNTTKTHRS
+85 LNTTKTHRT

-104 NMKSEVVSSLNN
+104 NMKSEVVSSLNK

-169 IDSAI
+169 IDNVIAG
-174 SDAEDLLTNK
+174 AEDLLTNK
-184 FDAMYYTKSDL
+184 FNAMYYTKSDL
-195 YNKTELNTKF
+195 YNKAELNTKF

-218 TLLNDNTKFLCS
+218 TLLNDSTKFLCS

-250 NTKFVDKTDFT
+250 NTKFVDKTDFA
-261 NELNTKANVNHG
+261 NELDTKANVNHG
-273 IHVPTLAND
+273 IHVPTLEND

-303 KTDSDAKYALKID
+303 KADSDAKYALKTD

-409 NNNKY
+409 DNSKY

-426 NNVDAYTKLESDTKY
+426 NNVDAYTKIESDTKY

-460 NKLESDNK
+460 NK
-468 YALQVD
+468 
-474 AVKPGD
+474 
-480 VYKKS
+480 
-485 ELYTKNDVYSKSES
+485 
-499 DTKYALISDI
+499 
-509 IDKTTLYTKDDVY
+509 
-522 SKAEAD
+522 AEA
-528 TKYALKSD
+528 
-536 VIDKTTLYTKNDVY
+536 
-550 SKSESDAKYA
+550 DAKYA
-560 VNTDIQNQYVKK
+560 INTDIQNQYVRK
-572 TGDTLSGTLSFDK
+572 TGDTLIGTLSFDK
-585 TVEKPIKGMF
+585 TVEKPLKGMF
-595 NDTDEYGIEINK
+595 NNTDEYGIKIDNANG
-607 DYKVMTIYNKST
+607 TLSIYNNSIRT
-619 AVGSSIRVYNPNGYA
+619 YASIRVHNYNGHA
-634 DLVDNQG
+634 DLINGMG
-641 NTMFTGQV
+641 NTYFTGQV
-649 KASKGFLIS
+649 RADKGFTIS
-658 GYDAQ
+658 NDYMGINF
-663 LTFAQPTSSQLNLV
+663 LQPVSSQLSLI
-677 NKDYGLLINGN
+677 NKDYGLLIDGN

-699 PNNSDDNTN
+699 PNNDSDNTN
-708 TMSVNTD
+708 TMSINTD
-715 GQIEINNTNGIK
+715 GQIEINNSSGVK

-749 LIFSNG
+749 LVFSNG

>member
-1 MDLEQEIQQL
+1 MDLEHEIQQL

-25 KDTQRLMQDNY
+25 KDAQRLMQDNY

-85 LNTTKTHRS
+85 LNTTKTHRI

-104 NMKSEVVSSLNN
+104 NMKSEVVSSLNK

-169 IDSAI
+169 IDNAI
-174 SDAEDLLTNK
+174 LDAEDLLTNK

-218 TLLNDNTKFLCS
+218 TLLNDSTKFLCS

-273 IHVPTLAND
+273 IHVPTLEND

-288 SDNTWQTIIQSNSYS
+288 SDNTWQTIIQSNSYN

-409 NNNKY
+409 DNSKY

-446 IIDKTTLYTKNDVY
+446 IIDKTTLYTK
-460 NKLESDNK
+460 S
-468 YALQVD
+468 
-474 AVKPGD
+474 
-480 VYKKS
+480 
-485 ELYTKNDVYSKSES
+485 
-499 DTKYALISDI
+499 
-509 IDKTTLYTKDDVY
+509 
-522 SKAEAD
+522 
-528 TKYALKSD
+528 
-536 VIDKTTLYTKNDVY
+536 DVY

-560 VNTDIQNQYVKK
+560 LQSYVYSKTQSDARYASFTDLGNLYVKK
-572 TGDTLSGTLSFDK
+572 IGDTLSGTLSFDK
-585 TVEKPIKGMF
+585 TVEKPLKGMF
-595 NDTDEYGIEINK
+595 DDTCEYGIIIDKYN
-607 DYKVMTIYNKST
+607 TILNIYNNSININ
-619 AVGSSIRVYNPNGYA
+619 ASIRVNGYNGHA
-634 DLVDNQG
+634 DLIDGLG
-641 NTMFTGQV
+641 NTRFTGQV
-649 KASKGFLIS
+649 RADKGFTIYNDDAGIKFLYPVSSKLSLI
-658 GYDAQ
+658 
-663 LTFAQPTSSQLNLV
+663 

-715 GQIEINNTNGIK
+715 GQIEINNSNGVK

-749 LIFSNG
+749 LVFSNG

>member
-1 MDLEQEIQQL
+1 MDLEHEIQQL

-25 KDTQRLMQDNY
+25 KDAQRLMQDNY

-174 SDAEDLLTNK
+174 AGAEDLLTNK

-195 YNKTELNTKF
+195 YNKAELNTKF

-218 TLLNDNTKFLCS
+218 TLLNDSTKFLCS

-250 NTKFVDKTDFT
+250 NTKFVDKTDFV

-273 IHVPTLAND
+273 IHVPTLEND
-282 NNKYLR
+282 
-288 SDNTWQTIIQSNSYS
+288 
-303 KTDSDAKYALKID
+303 
-316 TYNKFD
+316 
-322 IDGKLNEKASINH
+322 
-335 GIHVPVLANDLNK
+335 
-348 FLRSDN
+348 
-354 TWQTIT
+354 
-360 ANMVNG
+360 
-366 YTKSEADA
+366 
-374 KYALKSDTYTQADV
+374 
-388 DTKLNE
+388 
-394 KANVNH
+394 
-400 GIHVPTLEN
+400 
-409 NNNKY
+409 NNKY

-446 IIDKTTLYTKNDVY
+446 IIDKTTLYTK
-460 NKLESDNK
+460 S
-468 YALQVD
+468 
-474 AVKPGD
+474 
-480 VYKKS
+480 
-485 ELYTKNDVYSKSES
+485 
-499 DTKYALISDI
+499 
-509 IDKTTLYTKDDVY
+509 
-522 SKAEAD
+522 
-528 TKYALKSD
+528 
-536 VIDKTTLYTKNDVY
+536 DVY

-560 VNTDIQNQYVKK
+560 LQVDVYSKAQSDARYASLTDLGNLYVKK
-572 TGDTLSGTLSFDK
+572 IGDTLSGTLSFDK

-595 NDTDEYGIEINK
+595 DDTYEYGIIIDKYNK
-607 DYKVMTIYNKST
+607 ILNIYNNSININ
-619 AVGSSIRVYNPNGYA
+619 ASIRVNGYNGHA
-634 DLVDNQG
+634 DLIDSLG
-641 NTMFTGQV
+641 NTRFTGQV
-649 KASKGFLIS
+649 CADKGFTIYNDDAEIKFLYPVSSKLSLI
-658 GYDAQ
+658 
-663 LTFAQPTSSQLNLV
+663 

-715 GQIEINNTNGIK
+715 GQIEINNSNGVK

-749 LIFSNG
+749 LVFSNG